1 MPSGRSGLKGLHPG
15 AQGLNTSHAS
25 DTACFMPGQSVATMA
40 RVNRANVLSVCP
52 NKQDC
57 TNLETIHHIQ
67 KGRSKLPELAWKNLQ
82 SFYQPFFTLGIMHQE
97 LPKRDRTG
105 GIGGYVSSENC
116 CLPVCCTL
124 RLGRLGLKE
133 SGFTAGV
140 QGLCRDSNTVSAM
153 FNICFYALADTAL
166 G

>member
-1 MPSGRSGLKGLHPG
+1 MHPILRVLCQGTALQQWLGL
-15 AQGLNTSHAS
+15 
-25 DTACFMPGQSVATMA
+25 
-40 RVNRANVLSVCP
+40 NRANVLSVCP

-82 SFYQPFFTLGIMHQE
+82 SFYQPFFMLGIMHQE

-105 GIGGYVSSENC
+105 KIGGYVSSGNC

-124 RLGRLGLKE
+124 MLGRLG
-133 SGFTAGV
+133 
-140 QGLCRDSNTVSAM
+140 
-153 FNICFYALADTAL
+153 
-166 G
+166 